1 MLVVFYYLLGGESSY
16 LFAGLQNGED
26 VLKRTV
32 YVAVSNTELV
42 LGSAFNLTF
51 ESLHSTEIPA

>member
-1 MLVVFYYLLGGESSY
+1 MLVVFYYLLGVNPAIC
-16 LFAGLQNGED
+16 LLLQNGED
-26 VLKRTV
+26 VLRKRTV

-42 LGSAFNLTF
+42 LGSAFNHTF